1 MVVLA
6 LVAGGAAWVSWAR
19 HRAGATTGSWAVQ
32 DGHWARVTRK
42 EAARL
47 ARERATRPADKVR
60 VTGTVRDGDG
70 RPVPGAEVS
79 LVGDAG
85 SVEVQAPRGS
95 YDTFVAPGFY
105 RIFAR
110 ADGLVA
116 VGRAGAPRVPAGA
129 EVGAA
134 PELAPTLGLFRDL
147 DAVDLEMRAAG
158 RIDGTVTGPDGAP
171 VSGAV
176 VRAIPAAADAPRPIA
191 GSDVGVTNDRG
202 HFSLTVPAGSYAID
216 ADDANLVGLTDPQT
230 RNVAIGADGT
240 ERVALHLT
248 RGCIIRGVVRRADG
262 SPAGEGSLELED
274 PSAGDTDFAAATQID
289 AHGAFRLARRSP
301 GAVRVRAHPWKSP
314 PSAAV
319 DVSCSDGARPR
330 IDLVVADERPDVN
343 GRLIDETGRGLAH
356 RFVNLMSLDGAPSLQ
371 ERTDGDGT
379 FAFYRVPSGRW
390 RVTAFDDDH
399 GAASATIT
407 SPLANV
413 VLSMSGTGVL
423 TGQID
428 GIDDGS
434 FTLEVSG
441 CLTAAGARAARA
453 VPPRVYLV
461 PVEHGRYQIG
471 GLPACSLDA
480 TARAAGR
487 VVPLSATIEPDAV
500 VAVDLQLGDA
510 ARGRAGH
517 QPVAGALGDRGR
529 ARRQ

>member
-1 MVVLA
+1 ML
-6 LVAGGAAWVSWAR
+6 WAR
-19 HRAGATTGSWAVQ
+19 HRSGAAPTDWAVR
-32 DGHWARVTRK
+32 DGHWARVTRQ

-47 ARERATRPADKVR
+47 ARARATRPADKVH
-60 VTGTVRDGDG
+60 VTGTVRDRDG
-70 RPVPGAEVS
+70 KPVAAAQVS

-85 SVEVQAPRGS
+85 TVTVQAPAGT
-95 YDTFVAPGFY
+95 YDTFIAPGFY

-158 RIDGTVTGPDGAP
+158 RIDGTVVGPDGTP

-176 VRAIPAAADAPRPIA
+176 VRAIPVAAEAPRPIA
-191 GSDVGVTNDRG
+191 GTDVGVTNDRG

-216 ADDANLVGLTDPQT
+216 ADDANLVGLADPRA
-230 RNVAIGADGT
+230 RNVAVGADGT
-240 ERVALHLT
+240 ARVALHLT
-248 RGCIIRGVVRRADG
+248 RGCIVEGVVHRADG
-262 SPAGEGSLELED
+262 SPAGEGSLEIED
-274 PSAGDTDFAAATQID
+274 PSAGDTTFVAATRID
-289 AHGAFRLARRSP
+289 AHGAFRLARRLP

-319 DVSCSDGARPR
+319 AVSCSDGARPR
-330 IDLVVADERPDVN
+330 IALVVADERPDVD

-356 RFVNLMSLDGAPSLQ
+356 RFVDLMSLDGAQSLQ
-371 ERTDGDGT
+371 ERTDGDGA
-379 FAFYRVPSGRW
+379 FAFYRVPAGRW

-407 SPLANV
+407 SPLSNV
-413 VLSMSGTGVL
+413 VMSMSGTGVL
-423 TGQID
+423 AGRVA

-434 FTLEVSG
+434 FTLEVAG
-441 CLTAAGARAARA
+441 CLTAGGAPAARA
-453 VPPRVYLV
+453 LPPRVYLV

-471 GLPACSLDA
+471 GLPACNLDA
-480 TARAAGR
+480 TASAAGR
-487 VVPLSATIEPDAV
+487 VVPVSVTIDPDALV
-500 VAVDLQLGDA
+500 TEDLPLRA
-510 ARGRAGH
+510 ARQHADR
-517 QPVAGALGDRGR
+517 QPVAGALAEPGR
-529 ARRQ
+529 AVRQ